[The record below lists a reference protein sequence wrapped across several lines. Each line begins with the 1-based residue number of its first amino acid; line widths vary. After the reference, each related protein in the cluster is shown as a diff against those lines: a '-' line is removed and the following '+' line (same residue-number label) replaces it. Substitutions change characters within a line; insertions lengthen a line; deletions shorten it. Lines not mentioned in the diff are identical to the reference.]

1 VDEKGLIAICSDDIF
16 LDMELSGDVI
26 RETRERHGLSQRR
39 LALRAGTTQAVVSRI
54 ERGIASPTLE
64 TLRRLLA
71 AMGWE
76 LDVGLRRS
84 RWQDHD
90 PEALRAFG
98 AQDPPTRLAGID
110 RTIGDVAALHGAA
123 RRARRLP

>member
-1 VDEKGLIAICSDDIF
+1 
-16 LDMELSGDVI
+16 MELTGQVL
-26 RETRERHGLSQRR
+26 RETRERHGLSQSR
-39 LALRAGTTQAVVSRI
+39 LARRAGTTQAVVSRI
-54 ERGIASPTLE
+54 ERGVASPSVA

-76 LDVGLRRS
+76 LDVELRRS

-98 AQDPPTRLAGID
+98 AQDAEARLAGID
-110 RTIGDVAALHGAA
+110 RTIREVSALHGAA
-123 RRARRLP
+123 RARREPS

>member
-1 VDEKGLIAICSDDIF
+1 MDLTGELIKA
-16 LDMELSGDVI
+16 
-26 RETRERHGLSQRR
+26 TRERHGLSQRR

-54 ERGIASPTLE
+54 ERGEASPTVA
-64 TLRRLLA
+64 TLRRLLG

-76 LDVGLRRS
+76 VDVALRRS

-98 AQDPPTRLAGID
+98 AQDAGARLAGIE
-110 RTIGDVAALHGAA
+110 RAIADVAALHGAA
-123 RRARRLP
+123 RGGGGRRS